1 MEQRSLRVVETDKT
15 FFSKL
20 SSTISKILIPTRV
33 GLNGVMISIKRNSL
47 IKAYNNYLEKG
58 TEENSKKYEDSYAL
72 YLEAIDKYIM
82 DSLYKK
88 VKSNTAT
95 NFERDAIAKYY
106 FVVSLKNKNYLEYKY
121 KKQEYLLRI
130 DYETVSNMKNQKVV
144 NNYKNFYVAKMD
156 TLYKGLL
163 KNYSVAISD
172 DVHQDSEEAYKKI
185 FDTLEKYIM
194 EILPIKIEFGDDTAK
209 EEYEEFLHTTV
220 GKLDERDKIM
230 QKVELL
236 GVSRKI
242 FIHSL
247 PLAATEKCYN
257 QILKQ
262 VRTLIVNSRNETKRE
277 QAYETLFE
285 VMEDYNVKILSTK
298 VYWDRP
304 EERQAYKKFWEKYEK
319 AKDDANKK
327 QILLLKQDLKELK
340 KLRKENIAII
350 ELHKQKLTKMGVIK
364 TIGTSAKTYKIRGQH
379 NGYIRTKLFRYR

>member
-33 GLNGVMISIKRNSL
+33 GLNGLMISIKRNSL

-262 VRTLIVNSRNETKRE
+262 VRTLIVNSKNETKRE

-350 ELHKQKLTKMGVIK
+350 DLHKQKLTKMGVIK
-364 TIGTSAKTYKIRGQH
+364 TIGTSAKTYKRMIYNKRSA
-379 NGYIRTKLFRYR
+379 

>member
-247 PLAATEKCYN
+247 PLAATERCYMYL
-257 QILKQ
+257 LKQ
-262 VRTLIVNSRNETKRE
+262 VRNIIKDSKNETKRE

-340 KLRKENIAII
+340 KLRRENIAII
-350 ELHKQKLTKMGVIK
+350 DLHKQKLTKMGVIK
-364 TIGTSAKTYKIRGQH
+364 TIGTSVKTYKRMIYNKRSA
-379 NGYIRTKLFRYR
+379 

>member
-262 VRTLIVNSRNETKRE
+262 VRTLIVNSKNETKRE

-340 KLRKENIAII
+340 KLRRENIAII

-364 TIGTSAKTYKIRGQH
+364 TIGTSAKTYKRMIYNKRSA
-379 NGYIRTKLFRYR
+379 

>member
-262 VRTLIVNSRNETKRE
+262 VRTLIVNSKNEIKRE

-350 ELHKQKLTKMGVIK
+350 DLHKQKLTKMGVIK
-364 TIGTSAKTYKIRGQH
+364 TIGTSAKTYKRMIYNKRSA
-379 NGYIRTKLFRYR
+379 

>member
-82 DSLYKK
+82 ESLYKK

-185 FDTLEKYIM
+185 FETLEKYIM
-194 EILPIKIEFGDDTAK
+194 EVLPIKIEFGDDTAK

-247 PLAATEKCYN
+247 PLAATERCYMYL
-257 QILKQ
+257 LKQ
-262 VRTLIVNSRNETKRE
+262 VRNIIKDSKNETKRE

-340 KLRKENIAII
+340 KLRRENIAII

-364 TIGTSAKTYKIRGQH
+364 TIGTSAKTYKRMIYNKRSA
-379 NGYIRTKLFRYR
+379 

>member
-185 FDTLEKYIM
+185 FETLEKYIM
-194 EILPIKIEFGDDTAK
+194 EVLPIKIEFGDDTAK

-247 PLAATEKCYN
+247 PLAATERCYN

-262 VRTLIVNSRNETKRE
+262 VRTLIVNSKNETKRE

-319 AKDDANKK
+319 VKDDANKK

-340 KLRKENIAII
+340 KLRRENIAII

-364 TIGTSAKTYKIRGQH
+364 TIGTSAKTYKRMIYNKRSA
-379 NGYIRTKLFRYR
+379 

>member
-262 VRTLIVNSRNETKRE
+262 VRTLIVNSKNETKRE

-350 ELHKQKLTKMGVIK
+350 KLHKEKLTKMGVIK
-364 TIGTSAKTYKIRGQH
+364 TIGTSAKTYKRMIYNKRSA
-379 NGYIRTKLFRYR
+379 

>member
-185 FDTLEKYIM
+185 FETLEKYIM
-194 EILPIKIEFGDDTAK
+194 EVLPIKIEFGDDTAK

-247 PLAATEKCYN
+247 PLAASERCYMYL
-257 QILKQ
+257 LKQ
-262 VRTLIVNSRNETKRE
+262 VRNIIKDSKNETKRE

-340 KLRKENIAII
+340 KLRRENIAII
-350 ELHKQKLTKMGVIK
+350 ELHKQKLTQMGVIK
-364 TIGTSAKTYKIRGQH
+364 TIGTSAKTYKRMIYNKRSA
-379 NGYIRTKLFRYR
+379 

>member
-185 FDTLEKYIM
+185 FETLEKYIM
-194 EILPIKIEFGDDTAK
+194 EVLPIKIEFGDDTAK

-247 PLAATEKCYN
+247 PLAATERCYMYL
-257 QILKQ
+257 LKQ
-262 VRTLIVNSRNETKRE
+262 VRNIIKDSKNETKRE

-340 KLRKENIAII
+340 KLRRENIAII

-364 TIGTSAKTYKIRGQH
+364 TIGTSAKTYKRMIYNKRSA
-379 NGYIRTKLFRYR
+379 

>member
-220 GKLDERDKIM
+220 GKLDEKDKIM

-262 VRTLIVNSRNETKRE
+262 VRTLIVNSKNETKRE

-350 ELHKQKLTKMGVIK
+350 DLHKQKLTKMGVIK
-364 TIGTSAKTYKIRGQH
+364 TIGTSAKTYKRMIYNKRSA
-379 NGYIRTKLFRYR
+379 

>member
-247 PLAATEKCYN
+247 PLAATERCYMYL
-257 QILKQ
+257 LKQ
-262 VRTLIVNSRNETKRE
+262 VRNIIKDSKNETKRE

-340 KLRKENIAII
+340 KLRRENIAII

-364 TIGTSAKTYKIRGQH
+364 TIGTSAKTYKRMIYNKRSA
-379 NGYIRTKLFRYR
+379 

>member
-15 FFSKL
+15 FFAKL

-47 IKAYNNYLEKG
+47 LKAYNSYLEKD

-106 FVVSLKNKNYLEYKY
+106 FVGSLKNKNYLEYKY

-130 DYETVSNMKNQKVV
+130 DYETVKNMKNQKVV
-144 NNYKNFYVAKMD
+144 NNYKKFYTAKMD

-163 KNYSVAISD
+163 KNYSVEISD
-172 DVHQDSEEAYKKI
+172 DVHKDSEEAYKKI
-185 FDTLEKYIM
+185 FETLEKYIM
-194 EILPIKIEFGDDTAK
+194 EVLPIKIEFGDDTAK

-247 PLAATEKCYN
+247 PLAATERCYN

-262 VRTLIVNSRNETKRE
+262 VRTLIVNSKNETKRE
-277 QAYETLFE
+277 QAYETLFD

-304 EERQAYKKFWEKYEK
+304 EERQAYKKFWDKYEK

-340 KLRKENIAII
+340 KLRRENIAII
-350 ELHKQKLTKMGVIK
+350 DLHKQKLTKMGVIK
-364 TIGTSAKTYKIRGQH
+364 TIGTSAKTYKRMIYNKRSA
-379 NGYIRTKLFRYR
+379 

>member
-20 SSTISKILIPTRV
+20 ISSTISKILIPTRV

-185 FDTLEKYIM
+185 FETLEKYIM
-194 EILPIKIEFGDDTAK
+194 EVLPIKIEFGDDTAK

-236 GVSRKI
+236 GVSRKL

-247 PLAATEKCYN
+247 PLAATERCYN

-262 VRTLIVNSRNETKRE
+262 VRTLIVNSKNETKRE

-319 AKDDANKK
+319 VKDDANKK

-340 KLRKENIAII
+340 KLRRENIAII

-364 TIGTSAKTYKIRGQH
+364 TIGTSAKTYKRMIYNKRSA
-379 NGYIRTKLFRYR
+379 

>member
-262 VRTLIVNSRNETKRE
+262 VRTLIVNSKNETKRE

-327 QILLLKQDLKELK
+327 QILLLKQDLKKLK

-350 ELHKQKLTKMGVIK
+350 DLHKQKLTKMGVIK
-364 TIGTSAKTYKIRGQH
+364 TIGTSAKTYKRMIYNKRSA
-379 NGYIRTKLFRYR
+379 

>member
-1 MEQRSLRVVETDKT
+1 MEQRSLKVVETDKT

-262 VRTLIVNSRNETKRE
+262 VRTLIVNSKNETKRE

-350 ELHKQKLTKMGVIK
+350 DLHKQKLTKMGVIK
-364 TIGTSAKTYKIRGQH
+364 TIGTSAKTYKRMIYNKRSA
-379 NGYIRTKLFRYR
+379 